1 MNFVGLKPPILGVFH
16 NSKFPDA
23 QRVGAWCCY
32 FALWFPAK
40 IFGDVTYSNSLHGSQ
55 PRCHHCF
62 CQKNDPHY
70 TMCVPVCVVCL
81 LCLLTA
87 SLACAYSTV
96 QYSTVQ
102 YSTVRSLFP
111 KTNMCPLY
119 SIRLADLPYWL
130 LLVPIGSYWLLHK
143 ILSATVEC
151 PTLCLLVHRPVR
163 KPTTV
168 QCSTVVRCNSLPFFC
183 LIV

>member
-1 MNFVGLKPPILGVFH
+1 MICFGFLTADCDRCREASSLNFFGLKPPILGVFH
-16 NSKFPDA
+16 NSKFPEA
-23 QRVGAWCCY
+23 KRVGAWCCY

-102 YSTVRSLFP
+102 YAVCFQKQICVHYIRYVLP
-111 KTNMCPLY
+111 ICPIG
-119 SIRLADLPYWL
+119 SYWSP
-130 LLVPIGSYWLLHK
+130 LVPIGSCTK
-143 ILSATVEC
+143 
-151 PTLCLLVHRPVR
+151 
-163 KPTTV
+163 
-168 QCSTVVRCNSLPFFC
+168 F
-183 LIV
+183 